1 MLWNFWRFKM
11 KYNTVC
17 HLGFTINH
25 DTEEPDELENV
36 EAIRT
41 AILKRLASMTDRQI
55 LGEIEFGE
63 TIDDE

>member
-1 MLWNFWRFKM
+1 M

-25 DTEEPDELENV
+25 DTEEPDGIENV
-36 EAIRT
+36 GAIRI
-41 AILKRLASMTDRQI
+41 AILDRLASMTDSQI

>member
-1 MLWNFWRFKM
+1 M

-17 HLGFTINH
+17 YLGFTINH

-36 EAIRT
+36 GAIRI
-41 AILKRLASMTDRQI
+41 AILDRLASMTDNQI